1 MSNPQAQAQDAKN
14 KRKLIDAKKNK
25 ALQRALEKKKRD
37 EALYNAMKKKKKKKV
52 KAPVSSR

>member
-1 MSNPQAQAQDAKN
+1 MAIPLAQAAKA
-14 KRKLIDAKKNK
+14 KRKYIEDKKNK

-37 EALYNAMKKKKKKKV
+37 EALQNAMKKKKKKKV